1 METIFT
7 IIDRNN
13 KIVRL
18 TNKQYK
24 HIQRHPHM
32 HDSVERIKIA
42 LEKPTAVRYNEDDE
56 SVVYFYRE
64 SKEMDTFE
72 RYLLVSVKYL
82 NGKGFIITSFYTNKI
97 TGSKWTI

>member
-1 METIFT
+1 MDIIFA
-7 IIDRNN
+7 IADKNN

-32 HDSVERIKIA
+32 NDSVERIKIA
-42 LEKPTAVRYNEDDE
+42 LEKPTTVRYNEDDE

-64 SKEMDTFE
+64 FKEMDAFE

-82 NGKGFIITSFYTNKI
+82 NIKNFLKI
-97 TGSKWTI
+97 FVA